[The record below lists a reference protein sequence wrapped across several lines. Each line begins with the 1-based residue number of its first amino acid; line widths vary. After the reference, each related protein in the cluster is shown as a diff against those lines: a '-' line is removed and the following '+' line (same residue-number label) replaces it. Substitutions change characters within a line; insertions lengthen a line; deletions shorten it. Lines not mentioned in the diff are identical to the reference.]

1 MCGREDMCRVD
12 SMKPDFQFEV
22 APLPILDDGSMLVI
36 NPDTRLSINADSE
49 HLDAAMK
56 FVEYFTKA
64 ENIQRFADQQS
75 SFSPLKGGNPSSVLE
90 IQPLISCYE
99 SGRTV
104 IGTDD
109 LLKLPIWDLTAEAS
123 QRLLAGESLKST
135 MSWLDQQAQ
144 ERIVP

>member
-1 MCGREDMCRVD
+1 
-12 SMKPDFQFEV
+12 
-22 APLPILDDGSMLVI
+22 MLVI

-49 HLDAAMK
+49 HLEAAMK
-56 FVEYFTKA
+56 FVEYFAKLR
-64 ENIQRFADQQS
+64 NIQRFADQQS
-75 SFSPLKGGNPSSVLE
+75 SFQSVKGEGPSSVLE
-90 IQPLISCYE
+90 ISLLISCYE

-109 LLKLPIWDLTAEAS
+109 LLEATHMGS
-123 QRLLAGESLKST
+123 DGGSFPKLLAGESLESA

>member
-1 MCGREDMCRVD
+1 
-12 SMKPDFQFEV
+12 
-22 APLPILDDGSMLVI
+22 LDDGSMLVI